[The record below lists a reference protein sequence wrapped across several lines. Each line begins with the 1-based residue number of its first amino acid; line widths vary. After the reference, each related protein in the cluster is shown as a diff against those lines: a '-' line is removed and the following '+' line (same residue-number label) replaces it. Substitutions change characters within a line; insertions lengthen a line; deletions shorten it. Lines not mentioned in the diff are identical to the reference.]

1 MKDLI
6 KQVETWAADKG
17 ILKPDNSHKQ
27 CLKTLEELGEVSR
40 ALLRD
45 DKPGLID
52 GIGDVTVTLIIL
64 AKQNNLDFEECLKT
78 AYDEIKD
85 RTGET
90 VDGVFVK
97 D

>member
-17 ILKPDNSHKQ
+17 ILKPDNSYKQ

-64 AKQNNLDFEECLKT
+64 AKQNNVDFEECLKT